1 MARNMDG
8 AEFAK
13 MLKFRAV
20 ASQAVQILGGDT
32 ESTMSFKKEVGVV
45 TNTTKSS
52 SYLASNCCDNSSSHS
67 SNCISE
73 AERHVRGRLYDS
85 SHDRSSGCR
94 RSGSFLR
101 RSDSNS
107 FYKLLLY
114 FHV

>member
-1 MARNMDG
+1 MARSMDWTV
-8 AEFAK
+8 FAK

-20 ASQAVQILGGDT
+20 ASQAVQILDEDT
-32 ESTMSFKKEVGVV
+32 ENTMHFKKEVGVV

-85 SHDRSSGCR
+85 SHDRSSGYR
-94 RSGSFLR
+94 RSGSSR
-101 RSDSNS
+101 ISDSYN
-107 FYKLLLY
+107 LY
-114 FHV
+114 